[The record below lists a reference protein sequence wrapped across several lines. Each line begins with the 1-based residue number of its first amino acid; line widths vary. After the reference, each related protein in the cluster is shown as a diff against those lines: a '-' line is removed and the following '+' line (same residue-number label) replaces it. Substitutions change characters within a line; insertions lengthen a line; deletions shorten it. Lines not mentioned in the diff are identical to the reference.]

1 MLNNKLSKFIAED
14 PHKEKD
20 FVSTLASY
28 VPLYE
33 DHENASLL
41 SADAYQAKHAT
52 RTYRYGELR
61 GKRVDGFP
69 LCVKRDA
76 AGELNV
82 TFTDDIHA
90 LIVGATR
97 SGKTTGFVLPFLN
110 LMPLKENKPS
120 VVISDPKGELY
131 RGTHKT
137 YEENGYRIIVLDFIN
152 YLRSDCWNPLTKIY
166 RKYQEYLS
174 VEKEVDVTE
183 ENGEYY
189 HTFRGEVYR
198 DEQELRRA
206 IDEARGVLYT
216 EVDNAIISIGEAVS
230 PVVKESDPYWEQMAA
245 TLFEGFLWAM
255 LEDSDPDADRKGRP
269 LITEDTYSFETIST
283 IFAAFTSS
291 SSELDDHGYFTNRP
305 ISTSKARRLVETA
318 IIKLSAN
325 VTRSCIISSFLA
337 KMKPFKDACVSRL
350 TCANTFDIPSL
361 ADDDKPTVIYV
372 SYKDE
377 DALHYQVIS
386 LFFSD
391 LYLGLIDAARKK
403 EGRLE
408 RPFYFLLDEFGN
420 FPKFSSFENVISA
433 CGSRNIW
440 FMLIVQSYA
449 QLYRVY
455 GKETAEIIIDN
466 LNMHLYFGSNN
477 YETKHAFSEECGKH
491 TVLSPL
497 SALNGKGSQIESFQ
511 SVEVPLVPV
520 SRLSQLGIGEFF
532 VTQMRGDIVLS
543 YSERSY
549 LCPEYD
555 QGDDGIFRKAPIN
568 FADKRYKYDMGWIY
582 GD

>member
-1 MLNNKLSKFIAED
+1 MLNKLLNQYVDKT
-14 PHKEKD
+14 PKKEQD
-20 FVSTLASY
+20 FVTVLGNY

-33 DHENASLL
+33 DQENAKLIT
-41 SADAYQAKHAT
+41 ANDYQIKNAE
-52 RTYRYGELR
+52 RTYRYSELK
-61 GKRVDGFP
+61 GKEINGFP
-69 LCVKRDA
+69 ICVKRNTE
-76 AGELNV
+76 GELCA

-90 LIVGATR
+90 LVVGATR
-97 SGKTTGFVLPFLN
+97 SGKSTGFVLPFLN
-110 LMPLKENKPS
+110 LMPLKKNKPS
-120 VVISDPKGELY
+120 IVLSDPKGELY

-137 YEENGYRIIVLDFIN
+137 FEDNGYRVIVLDFIN

-166 RKYQEYLS
+166 RKYQEYLNVS
-174 VEKEVDVTE
+174 KEVKTEE
-183 ENGEYY
+183 ENGSYF
-189 HTFRGEVYR
+189 HVFRGERYNSR
-198 DEQELRRA
+198 PALTRA
-206 IDEARGVLYT
+206 IDEVRDALYT
-216 EVDNAIISIGEAVS
+216 EVDNAIISIGEAVC
-230 PVVKESDPYWEQMAA
+230 PVLKDSDPYWEQMAA
-245 TLFEGFLWAM
+245 TMLEGFLWAM
-255 LEDSDPDADRKGRP
+255 LEDSDPKADRGGRP
-269 LITEDTYSFETIST
+269 LITEDTYSFETVSA
-283 IFAAFTSS
+283 IFASFTSS
-291 SSELDDHGYFTNRP
+291 NNELDDHDYFVGRN
-305 ISTSKARRLVETA
+305 INTSKARRLVETS
-318 IIKLSAN
+318 IVKLSAN

-361 ADDDKPTVIYV
+361 ADDERPTVIYV

-391 LYLGLIDAARKK
+391 LYLGLIDSARKK
-403 EGRLE
+403 DGRLE

-440 FMLIVQSYA
+440 FMLVVQSYA

-477 YETKHAFSEECGKH
+477 HETKEAFSKECGRH

-497 SALNGKGSQIESFQ
+497 SALNGRSGQIENYQ

-520 SRLSQLGIGEFF
+520 SKLGKLAIGEFF
-532 VTQMRGDIVLS
+532 VTQMRGDVLLS
-543 YSERSY
+543 FAERSY
-549 LCPEYD
+549 LCPEFY
-555 QGDDGIFRKAPIN
+555 QGDNAAFRKAPVD
-568 FADKRYKYDMGWIY
+568 FSDARYKYDLSWAR
-582 GD
+582 